1 MYGLAQYEA
10 WRQRPEE
17 IRRGWRISAWRK
29 RRGRTAKG
37 RPV

>member
-10 WRQRPEE
+10 GGNAQKRLG
-17 IRRGWRISAWRK
+17 GWRISAWRK